1 MASEK
6 TKPSKPT
13 ITVRELSQL
22 SSQGLKLTPLTGE
35 DALANQIT
43 SSQIQ
48 KLGLALAGYVDYLH
62 EGRVQLV
69 GRTEIDY
76 LKTLSAADRKKAIE
90 GIFARKLACVV
101 VTTGLKA
108 PAALVGN
115 CDRLKVPLFETEA
128 VSSTTITEITSF
140 LEEQLSL
147 RSTIHGVLM
156 EVYGLG
162 VLLLGPSGIG
172 KSECALDLILGGHR
186 LVSDD
191 LVIIRKVGSGRLVGS
206 GPSDIQFHM
215 ELRGLGIINI
225 KELFGVSV
233 LSPKTIIDLAI
244 DLVPWN
250 TEEEYDRLGLDERRY
265 SLLDVSVPLIT
276 MPVASG
282 RNLATLVEVSV
293 RIQMLKNQG
302 YSPSSDFFKRLDA
315 RLRVPRLSADEAWPL

>member
-6 TKPSKPT
+6 TKPSNPT
-13 ITVRELSQL
+13 TTVRELSQL
-22 SSQGLKLTPLTGE
+22 SSQRLKLTPLTSE
-35 DALANQIT
+35 DAFGNQIT
-43 SSQIQ
+43 SPQIQ

-69 GRTEIDY
+69 GRTEIHY
-76 LKTLSAADRKKAIE
+76 LKTLSAVDRKKAIE
-90 GIFARKLACVV
+90 GIFTRKLACVV
-101 VTTGLKA
+101 TTTGLKA
-108 PAALVGN
+108 PAALVRN
-115 CDRLKVPLFETEA
+115 CDRHQVPLFETEA

-172 KSECALDLILGGHR
+172 KSECALDLILRGHR

-191 LVIIRKVGSGRLVGS
+191 LVLIRRVGSDRLMGA
-206 GPSDIQFHM
+206 GPSDLQFHM

-250 TEEEYDRLGLDERRY
+250 SEEEYDRLGLEERQY
-265 SLLDVSVPLIT
+265 SQLDVSVPLIT

-293 RIQMLKNQG
+293 RIQMLKSQG
-302 YSPSSDFFKRLDA
+302 YNPSSDFFKRLDA
-315 RLRVPRLSADEAWPL
+315 RLRLPQSSADEAWPL